1 VVGRVDPRV
10 ATLVGTA
17 AVLVGLLSGCSQLG
31 SGDQIGGIKDVAA
44 QEGLAQGMADAF
56 HPSLTVNPPN
66 GAAGVSPSETVTA
79 FVASGQFTQA
89 DLKTQDGGKLD
100 GVLSPDGARWTSSA
114 PLKPNTSYVLTT
126 VVRATSGQEST
137 TATKFTTLSPGQQVK
152 GKITPVDGG
161 TINGPTPVDIL
172 FDKPITDRSAVER
185 ALVVTT
191 SPPTQ
196 GGPYWRSDREVLWQ
210 PTGPWQPGSQVTA
223 TLDFFGK
230 QVGPGLFGGGD
241 LRSAF
246 KVGDLDSG
254 LPSDSLDAGLPP
266 SLAPGAPYPGG
277 PGTPGY
283 PADPRFAPQAG
294 LAAPPGAPGADPGA
308 GLGPD
313 PGAVPPPAAAPG
325 VPPPA
330 GSDDLGPDPTGPDGT
345 GPDAASPDATVP
357 DTTPDSGLGPDAG
370 SSRDSGSNDSPRP
383 TTQKH
388 RSTPTKRPTAPQLPV
403 L

>member
-1 VVGRVDPRV
+1 MAGRVDPRV

-17 AVLVGLLSGCSQLG
+17 AVLVCLLSGCAQFG

-44 QEGLAQGMADAF
+44 QQGLAQGMADAF
-56 HPSLTVNPPN
+56 HPDLTVNPPN

-79 FVASGQFTQA
+79 FVASGQFSQA

-126 VVRATSGQEST
+126 VVRATSGQETT
-137 TATKFTTLSPGQQVK
+137 TATKFTTLSPGQQVT
-152 GKITPVDGG
+152 GKITPADGG

-172 FDKPITDRSAVER
+172 FDKPVTDRSAVER
-185 ALVVTT
+185 ALVVTS

-196 GGPYWRSDREVLWQ
+196 GSPYWRSDREVVWQ
-210 PTGPWQPGSQVTA
+210 PIGAWQPGSQVTA

-246 KVGDLDSG
+246 KVGDLDSS

-266 SLAPGAPYPGG
+266 GTPGAA

-283 PADPRFAPQAG
+283 VADPRLAPGDDPDLAASPG
-294 LAAPPGAPGADPGA
+294 VPPPPGAAPPPAATPPGAAPAASPG

-313 PGAVPPPAAAPG
+313 PASSD
-325 VPPPA
+325 A
-330 GSDDLGPDPTGPDGT
+330 G
-345 GPDAASPDATVP
+345 SPDATVP
-357 DTTPDSGLGPDAG
+357 DTTPDDGLGPDAG
-370 SSRDSGSNDSPRP
+370 SAGTDDPPP
-383 TTQKH
+383 TTPKH
-388 RSTPTKRPTAPQLPV
+388 HTTPTKRPTAPRLPV

>member
-1 VVGRVDPRV
+1 VAGRVDPRV

-17 AVLVGLLSGCSQLG
+17 AVLVGLLSGCAQFG

-44 QEGLAQGMADAF
+44 QQGLAQGMADAF
-56 HPSLTVNPPN
+56 HPNLTVNPPN

-79 FVASGQFTQA
+79 FVASGQFSQA

-126 VVRATSGQEST
+126 VVRATSGQETT
-137 TATKFTTLSPGQQVK
+137 TATKFTTLSPGQQVR
-152 GKITPVDGG
+152 GKITPADGG
-161 TINGPTPVDIL
+161 TISGSTPVDIL
-172 FDKPITDRSAVER
+172 FDKPVADRSAVER
-185 ALVVTT
+185 ALVVTS

-196 GGPYWRSDREVLWQ
+196 GSPYWRSDREVVWQ
-210 PTGPWQPGSQVTA
+210 PIGAWQPGSQVTA

-246 KVGDLDSG
+246 KVGDLDTS

-266 SLAPGAPYPGG
+266 GTPGAPAA

-283 PADPRFAPQAG
+283 PADPG
-294 LAAPPGAPGADPGA
+294 LAPGDAPDLAASPGAPPPAAVPPPGAPPAARD

-313 PGAVPPPAAAPG
+313 PASSD
-325 VPPPA
+325 A
-330 GSDDLGPDPTGPDGT
+330 G
-345 GPDAASPDATVP
+345 SPDATVP
-357 DTTPDSGLGPDAG
+357 DTTPDGGLGPDAG
-370 SSRDSGSNDSPRP
+370 SAGTDDAPPP
-383 TTQKH
+383 TTPKH
-388 RSTPTKRPTAPQLPV
+388 HTTPTKRPTAPRLPV